1 MEGKAK
7 HTFRQ
12 TKKRAL
18 HIMCLTLIS
27 LDLNIL
33 IVVQGSICYNYYTGN
48 NYSVVIAV
56 KLYRLAD
63 DDDLAAETGVKETT
77 KEKAMYPHPTND
89 KIKFWDLP
97 GIGKYVLDR
106 HVRTWAKQLS
116 HFQDE
121 MA

>member
-1 MEGKAK
+1 MKEV
-7 HTFRQ
+7 
-12 TKKRAL
+12 KRS
-18 HIMCLTLIS
+18 HI
-27 LDLNIL
+27 N
-33 IVVQGSICYNYYTGN
+33 YNYYTDN

-77 KEKAMYPHPTND
+77 KEVAMYPHPTND

-97 GIGKYVLDR
+97 GIGKYVIDR
-106 HVRTWAKQLS
+106 HLRTWAKQLS
-116 HFQDE
+116 HLQDE